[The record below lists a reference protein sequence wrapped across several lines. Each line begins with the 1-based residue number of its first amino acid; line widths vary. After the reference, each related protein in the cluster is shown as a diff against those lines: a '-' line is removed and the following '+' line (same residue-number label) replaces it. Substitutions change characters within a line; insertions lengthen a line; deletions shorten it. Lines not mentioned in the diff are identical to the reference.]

1 MMRVYEKLANSII
14 LQVVKDYRKILK
26 NLKKHPN
33 KEGIL
38 SKKQEIEKFFRSD
51 WFSILTNIE
60 PEYFII
66 KLQNE
71 SFKNN

>member
-1 MMRVYEKLANSII
+1 MRVYEKLANSII

-38 SKKQEIEKFFRSD
+38 SKKQLSKIVVFFI
-51 WFSILTNIE
+51 SI
-60 PEYFII
+60 
-66 KLQNE
+66 
-71 SFKNN
+71 